1 MNREASSRQIAFE
14 ALFEVI
20 ANGKYSNILLPQM
33 LQKSQLESRDRAFV
47 TELVYGTLRQQ
58 GFLDSAIKKYADRS
72 IADIDLKIMIVLRL
86 GTYQL
91 LILKSPAH
99 AAVSESVNL
108 AKIVAGSSSAS
119 FVNALLRRIS
129 EDLVFQ
135 PAEQYEQF
143 SHPQWIIDA
152 YASALKDEDLVR
164 KQLIANNLPAKP
176 TLIAWPGLAKVE
188 ELEQEGANRIPGS
201 RYALSSPGNPGSLAA
216 IRERRAGVQDY
227 GSQLVVENF
236 VATDTGGL
244 TWLDMCAG
252 PGGKAAYLEALL
264 IHENRDPKL
273 LIANELSKERSK
285 LVQQV
290 VRSTKVVNFDARYLD
305 RELSESESKFDRI
318 LIDAPCTGLGALRR
332 RPEVRWRR
340 SPQDLPSLTK
350 LQRDLLE
357 SAKNLLKPKGI
368 IGYATCSPHLAETKW
383 QINSFLKDNP
393 EFRRVPV
400 DVSPDKDGDM
410 QLWTFRDGT
419 DSMFLSL
426 LSL

>member
-108 AKIVAGSSSAS
+108 AKIVAGSSSSS

-129 EDLVFQ
+129 EDVEFQ
-135 PAEQYEQF
+135 PAEQYEQL

-357 SAKNLLKPKGI
+357 SAKKLLKPKGI

-393 EFRRVPV
+393 EFKRVPV

>member
-20 ANGKYSNILLPQM
+20 ANEKYSNILLPQM

-129 EDLVFQ
+129 EDLEFQ
-135 PAEQYEQF
+135 PAEQSEQF

-164 KQLIANNLPAKP
+164 KQLNANNLPAKP

-188 ELEQEGANRIPGS
+188 ELEQEGANHIPGS

-357 SAKNLLKPKGI
+357 SAKKLLKPKGI

>member
-129 EDLVFQ
+129 EDLEFQ